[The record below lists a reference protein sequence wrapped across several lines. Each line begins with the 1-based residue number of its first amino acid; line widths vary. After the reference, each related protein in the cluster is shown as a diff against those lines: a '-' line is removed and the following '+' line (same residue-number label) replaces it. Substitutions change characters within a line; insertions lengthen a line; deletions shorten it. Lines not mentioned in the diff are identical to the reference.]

1 MRRHT
6 KMKRPTLISGSG
18 VTFYS
23 CEMDEYCD
31 YLETD
36 VKILES
42 QNKELAKLVEEIL
55 NITNESPYG
64 WLDMDS
70 TEAGEIRKLLKKA
83 MRQG

>member
-42 QNKELAKLVEEIL
+42 QNKELWEVLRDVMEE
-55 NITNESPYG
+55 TNDEYIF
-64 WLDMDS
+64 
-70 TEAGEIRKLLKKA
+70 EAEKRAYKLLEK
-83 MRQG
+83 